1 MPWMPL
7 TQRFRLC
14 SWQRRSAGAYH
25 MILQREITQ
34 LLHVRQA
41 VMKTEK
47 ANCVQL
53 DGQMY
58 RMTPKASFV
67 VPGSATEPVLLS
79 LARLLQW
86 KEC

>member
-1 MPWMPL
+1 
-7 TQRFRLC
+7 
-14 SWQRRSAGAYH
+14 

-34 LLHVRQA
+34 LQLAKVQWDRAQRSIAQLRLHVRQA

-58 RMTPKASFV
+58 RMTPKV
-67 VPGSATEPVLLS
+67 VHLGGSLV
-79 LARLLQW
+79 
-86 KEC
+86 